1 MSEAQPVK
9 GARKPRNWREIALR
23 PDPYDPLRL
32 DNLGRSIEMRMLEME
47 PEPLTDVPLMIG
59 AGIYAIYYVGDHE
72 LYWPIAEPYC
82 QTPIYVGK
90 ATPEGGRKGGGA
102 GNPDDEDALWD
113 RLREHRRS
121 LEQAH
126 DLDVADFRVRYLVA
140 VDFFVSL
147 AEQVML
153 RQFRPYGTLSLMAS
167 AIMRRVA
174 VGPTRRGRHGTT
186 STQAAHGP
194 RQRKCRSPASTQPWN
209 PRSVSSIT
217 GSSWVFFPKTPLFP
231 RGNRDQSGY
240 NYGAGTPDIHG

>member
-1 MSEAQPVK
+1 
-9 GARKPRNWREIALR
+9 
-23 PDPYDPLRL
+23 
-32 DNLGRSIEMRMLEME
+32 
-47 PEPLTDVPLMIG
+47 MIG

-121 LEQAH
+121 IEQAY

-153 RQFRPYGTLSLMAS
+153 RQFRPVWNAIVDGFGNHAPGSGRTNQARPPWDDLHPGRAWSAPDKMSKPSQYTALESKIRIINHWKQLGLLPEDASL
-167 AIMRRVA
+167 
-174 VGPTRRGRHGTT
+174 PTE
-186 STQAAHGP
+186 
-194 RQRKCRSPASTQPWN
+194 
-209 PRSVSSIT
+209 
-217 GSSWVFFPKTPLFP
+217 
-231 RGNRDQSGY
+231 
-240 NYGAGTPDIHG
+240 